1 VEDLVVAVLEIGIIT
16 LAAAAAVDTLVVEAD
31 TIMEM
36 VVVEVL
42 IIQAQTSLTP
52 QAQEK
57 TTVKLSSQLIN
68 IESNKACLVDFYHR
82 FVLFFVTILGPL

>member
-1 VEDLVVAVLEIGIIT
+1 
-16 LAAAAAVDTLVVEAD
+16 
-31 TIMEM
+31 
-36 VVVEVL
+36 VEVL